1 MRVKNSMIGKKVIFK
16 NLDDCCK
23 VSTEAELSIFSNMAR
38 DMMQAGTI
46 SGVDTKDNTFRMENS
61 WFWFAGEWIKEI
73 I

>member
-1 MRVKNSMIGKKVIFK
+1 MRVKNSMVGKKVIFK

-46 SGVDTKDNTFRMENS
+46 SRVDTKDNTFRMENS
-61 WFWFAGEWIKEI
+61 YFWFAGEWIKEI

>member
-23 VSTEAELSIFSNMAR
+23 VSTEAELSVFEHMTE
-38 DMMQAGTI
+38 DMIEAGII
-46 SGVDTKDNTFRMENS
+46 SKVDTKDNTFRIKNS
-61 WFWFAGEWIKEI
+61 CFWFAGEWIKEI